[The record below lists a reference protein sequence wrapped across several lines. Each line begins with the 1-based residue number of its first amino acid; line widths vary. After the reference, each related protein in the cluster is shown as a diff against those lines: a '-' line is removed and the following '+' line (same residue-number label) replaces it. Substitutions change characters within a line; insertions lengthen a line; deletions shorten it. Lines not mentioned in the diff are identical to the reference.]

1 MSVIRNEDLD
11 TLVKVE
17 HLIMSTNRVE
27 MFKELD
33 ETGKCFFND
42 EEITNDDINTY
53 WNIVDRF
60 HKTRDVYREKARKF
74 NKDNAEY
81 HRLNVNYYAAKKK
94 NDKDRMEFYAK
105 KMEEYKKNRTE
116 KGL

>member
-1 MSVIRNEDLD
+1 MAVIKNEDLD
-11 TLVKVE
+11 ILVKIE
-17 HLIMSTNRVE
+17 HLIMSTDRVKL
-27 MFKELD
+27 FKDLD
-33 ETGKCFFND
+33 KKGKCFFND

-53 WNIVDRF
+53 WNIVDRYF
-60 HKTRDVYREKARKF
+60 KVRDNSRTKARQF

-94 NDKDRMEFYAK
+94 NNKERMEYYAK
-105 KMEEYKKNRTE
+105 KIEEYKKNKVR